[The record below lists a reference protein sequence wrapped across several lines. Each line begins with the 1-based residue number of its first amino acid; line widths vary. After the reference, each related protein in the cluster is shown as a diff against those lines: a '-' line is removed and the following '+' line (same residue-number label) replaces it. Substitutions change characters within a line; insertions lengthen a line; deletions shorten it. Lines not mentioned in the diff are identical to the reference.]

1 MEKHLDSDQ
10 YVTFNKTDEF
20 ATYFRVFSKIVKNIK

>member
-10 YVTFNKTDEF
+10 YVIFNKADTF
-20 ATYFRVFSKIVKNIK
+20 VTYFRVCSKIVKKY